1 MEVGVWEG
9 KSAALMALHCTETES
24 CMFLDIR
31 AMDGAKSRIE
41 QVVPE
46 AKCVFMQKNSRSVLQ
61 QPSILEMADRVR
73 WMHIDGEH
81 TAEAVMCDLQ
91 NADLLVA
98 RSGMVVIDDFFS
110 PAYPQVTQ
118 AVFQFLATRPSRFC
132 LVLCGFNK
140 GYLCRPIAARSYL
153 EFIKNSLYEEI
164 SSRGVSETTIW
175 RTTEPSDMVTFGI
188 TDRYLN
194 HKYRGPDWDE
204 FHVPA

>member
-1 MEVGVWEG
+1 MRQFEKYMEHFGDVPGWFEKPSVALWDALLARQTERGLNGLLMEVGVWEG

-81 TAEAVMCDLQ
+81 TAEAVMCDL
-91 NADLLVA
+91 
-98 RSGMVVIDDFFS
+98 
-110 PAYPQVTQ
+110 
-118 AVFQFLATRPSRFC
+118 
-132 LVLCGFNK
+132 
-140 GYLCRPIAARSYL
+140 
-153 EFIKNSLYEEI
+153 
-164 SSRGVSETTIW
+164 
-175 RTTEPSDMVTFGI
+175 
-188 TDRYLN
+188 
-194 HKYRGPDWDE
+194 
-204 FHVPA
+204 